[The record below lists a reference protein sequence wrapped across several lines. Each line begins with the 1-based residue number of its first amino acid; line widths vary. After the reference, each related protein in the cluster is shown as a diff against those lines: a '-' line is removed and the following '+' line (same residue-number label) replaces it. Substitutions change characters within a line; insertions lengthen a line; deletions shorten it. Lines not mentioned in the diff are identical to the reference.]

1 MNTFE
6 NFKEIAQFFHNK
18 DYYDQN
24 TS

>member
-6 NFKEIAQFFHNK
+6 NFKEIAQFLHNK